1 MKTPVLFAVNECTS
15 TTIKGQINMRNKNQG
30 MKNEE
35 EIYLASISN
44 RRCDCGVIQF
54 ISFGV

>member
-1 MKTPVLFAVNECTS
+1 MKTPVLFAVHECVS
-15 TTIKGQINMRNKNQG
+15 SIIKGQINMRNKNQG

-35 EIYLASISN
+35 EIYLVTISN
-44 RRCDCGVIQF
+44 RRCDCDVFQF